1 MLYTLGGVEEGRI
14 YSISKTCSKKTIV
27 PIIITPQKVPKIKQ
41 HFFSTKKKRIQ
52 PKRSKICSQKFQS
65 DSSHT
70 QSQNDLNHTTL
81 ISRMMYAVTV
91 SEI

>member
-41 HFFSTKKKRIQ
+41 HFFSTKKKEYNQ
-52 PKRSKICSQKFQS
+52 NVQKYVLK
-65 DSSHT
+65 SSN
-70 QSQNDLNHTTL
+70 QTL
-81 ISRMMYAVTV
+81 VTH
-91 SEI
+91 SLKMI